1 MTITITSPQQRD
13 ELPAGVIVKSAAG
26 TIACRHPSGVGV
38 VFGDER
44 PIDWARLALP
54 ITILITPGLT
64 PAVAGEAVAAVT
76 PPAAQEHGMPG
87 IRGLEADVLAAA
99 VHDALTAAP

>member
-13 ELPAGVIVKSAAG
+13 ELPAGVIVRSAAG
-26 TIACRHPSGVGV
+26 SIACRHSSGVGV

-64 PAVAGEAVAAVT
+64 PAVDAEAIAAVIL
-76 PPAAQEHGMPG
+76 AAALDHGMAG
-87 IRGLEADVLAAA
+87 IHGPEADVLAAA